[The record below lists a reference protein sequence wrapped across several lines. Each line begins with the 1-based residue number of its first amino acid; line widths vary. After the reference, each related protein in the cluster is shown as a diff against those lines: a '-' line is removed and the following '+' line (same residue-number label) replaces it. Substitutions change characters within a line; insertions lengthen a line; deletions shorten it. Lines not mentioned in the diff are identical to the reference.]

1 MVQAEF
7 RRRTAVHR
15 MNVRP
20 AEGKPGKRY
29 LPCARP
35 MLVWLCSE
43 WGQQKETRGKGV
55 GAAADLLWGVLGLK
69 PGHDVTEI
77 RKSGP
82 FGMDERILMSWGPR
96 GAPLKK
102 LTAGGLETPA

>member
-43 WGQQKETRGKGV
+43 WGQQKETCGKGM

-82 FGMDERILMSWGPR
+82 FGMDERILMSWGP
-96 GAPLKK
+96 
-102 LTAGGLETPA
+102 

>member
-43 WGQQKETRGKGV
+43 WGQQKETCGKAV
-55 GAAADLLWGVLGLK
+55 GSTVFFFVCAVFLRFWYLDN
-69 PGHDVTEI
+69 I
-77 RKSGP
+77 
-82 FGMDERILMSWGPR
+82 
-96 GAPLKK
+96 
-102 LTAGGLETPA
+102 GLEK